1 MLSTQDVR
9 EDRDYQGWIESLDST
24 RLTALASQAGI
35 AGWMTLTLFK
45 LREQLAI
52 SLDAH
57 AIYQTKVS
65 KVAA

>member
-9 EDRDYQGWIESLDST
+9 EDRDYQEWVESLDST

-35 AGWMTLTLFK
+35 PGWMTLTLFK

-57 AIYQTKVS
+57 AIYLTKVS